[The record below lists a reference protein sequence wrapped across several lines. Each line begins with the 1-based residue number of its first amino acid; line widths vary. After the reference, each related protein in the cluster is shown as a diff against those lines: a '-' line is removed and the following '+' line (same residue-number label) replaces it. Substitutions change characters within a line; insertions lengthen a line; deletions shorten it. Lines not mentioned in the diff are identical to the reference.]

1 VHIISQI
8 EDEKLQPEARVALQE
23 HDRQMDK
30 AMQMVEDGKRLVSEG
45 RVQSRMRIKM
55 LLLC

>member
-30 AMQMVEDGKRLVSEG
+30 AMQMVKDGKRLVSEG
-45 RVQSRMRIKM
+45 RVQSRMRITI